1 MTLPMLC
8 LILVGL
14 FIAGNLAVSV
24 RNKATLNPWK
34 TVMSDYLAGHPWSDL
49 QDTGFFSLALALV
62 LLSFVLHA
70 GAWVSVPLWVAACAL
85 VVVIVTKLVIDANPS
100 APDRN
105 TLERLHVIAA
115 GLAFSGVLAALL
127 IYGYSANRVAFGLAC
142 LAPAVTFLC
151 YRFAS
156 ADELDAFEEHA
167 MTTFEIASMIAVL
180 IPFITRHSV

>member
-1 MTLPMLC
+1 MTLPVLC
-8 LILVGL
+8 LILIGL
-14 FIAGNLAVSV
+14 FIAGNIAVSL
-24 RNKATLNPWK
+24 RNRATLNPWK

-49 QDTGFFSLALALV
+49 QDTGFFSLALALPI
-62 LLSFVLHA
+62 LSFVLHA
-70 GAWVSVPLWVAACAL
+70 GVWVTAPLWVAGVAL
-85 VVVIVTKLVIDANPS
+85 VVVVVTKLVIDASPT
-100 APDRN
+100 APDRD

-127 IYGYSANRVAFGLAC
+127 IYSYSANRVAFGLAC

-156 ADELDAFEEHA
+156 KDELDAFEEHA

-180 IPFITRHSV
+180 IPFIHR